1 MGDGVLAAEVGHEP
15 DSADGEAGFQRSG
28 LVVEAAVEDAAVVRA
43 LVAAG
48 AILFFKD
55 ANGCTGLADE
65 QFTGCGQADD
75 TAPDDDEV
83 VFFQ

>member
-1 MGDGVLAAEVGHEP
+1 LAN
-15 DSADGEAGFQRSG
+15 SADGEAGFQRAG

-55 ANGCTGLADE
+55 AN
-65 QFTGCGQADD
+65 
-75 TAPDDDEV
+75 
-83 VFFQ
+83 

>member
-1 MGDGVLAAEVGHEP
+1 
-15 DSADGEAGFQRSG
+15 
-28 LVVEAAVEDAAVVRA
+28 VEDAAVVRA